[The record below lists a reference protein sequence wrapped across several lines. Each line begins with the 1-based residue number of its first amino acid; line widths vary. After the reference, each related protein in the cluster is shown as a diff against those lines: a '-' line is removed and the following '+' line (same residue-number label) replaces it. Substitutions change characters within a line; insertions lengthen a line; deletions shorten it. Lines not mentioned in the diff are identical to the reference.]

1 MVLSASPGEFA
12 LIFNLELGVNMNG
25 KKTTLALAIGSAFAV
40 SFAASSIA
48 NAAEN
53 PFGMSTLKS
62 GYMVADAGDMKAGDK
77 KMPEGKCGDKKDA
90 KAKDAKCGGN
100 MKHDAAAGKMKDG
113 KCGNTAKMKDG
124 KCGEGKCGAKKV
136 TKAKDGQCGGKMD
149 DKAAAPAAADK
160 K

>member
-1 MVLSASPGEFA
+1 
-12 LIFNLELGVNMNG
+12 MNG
-25 KKTTLALAIGSAFAV
+25 KKTALSLAIGSAFAV
-40 SFAASSIA
+40 SLAASPIA

-62 GYMVADAGDMKAGDK
+62 GYMLADASDMKASDK

-100 MKHDAAAGKMKDG
+100 MKHDAATGNMKHDAATGKMKDG
-113 KCGNTAKMKDG
+113 KSGATKGMETKDSMKAK
-124 KCGEGKCGAKKV
+124 EGK
-136 TKAKDGQCGGKMD
+136 CGGKMD
-149 DKAAAPAAADK
+149 DKAAAPDPADK